1 MQYEAVIIGA
11 GIMGLCTAYYLNQGG
26 MKRILVVDRE
36 PYFGGYNTTRCAG
49 GLRYQF
55 ADEMNIRLSQLSW
68 SLMQETGQ
76 KAGISFQLNRCGYAF
91 FITDRQ
97 REQSYL
103 EAYHL
108 QKALGVE
115 VSLFQGEEFAQRE
128 PRLQY
133 EGVRF
138 ITFGA
143 EEGILDVHQVVS
155 FLTDALQYAGVSLL
169 CSTCVTGIQ
178 RKGSGFVLQTE
189 HGDTFYTSR
198 LVNAA
203 GPWSSDISRMVGID
217 LPVARAFQQIFV
229 TDPLPG
235 ISKAFPV
242 AIYPDLG
249 IGFHEEGGGILT
261 QYNRPYEPN
270 LSDRIR
276 TDYNWF
282 LAHAQKAGEWFPLL
296 HEASVC
302 AQWSGYYDETPDGR
316 PIIGG
321 AENLYQI
328 SGFNGHGFMHGF
340 AAGKLL
346 SEKILDNQPHS
357 LCVEKLEKPNSTYQ
371 GEQREIYKV

>member
-1 MQYEAVIIGA
+1 
-11 GIMGLCTAYYLNQGG
+11 
-26 MKRILVVDRE
+26 
-36 PYFGGYNTTRCAG
+36 
-49 GLRYQF
+49 
-55 ADEMNIRLSQLSW
+55 
-68 SLMQETGQ
+68 
-76 KAGISFQLNRCGYAF
+76 
-91 FITDRQ
+91 
-97 REQSYL
+97 
-103 EAYHL
+103 
-108 QKALGVE
+108 
-115 VSLFQGEEFAQRE
+115 
-128 PRLQY
+128 
-133 EGVRF
+133 
-138 ITFGA
+138 
-143 EEGILDVHQVVS
+143 
-155 FLTDALQYAGVSLL
+155 
-169 CSTCVTGIQ
+169 
-178 RKGSGFVLQTE
+178 
-189 HGDTFYTSR
+189 
-198 LVNAA
+198 
-203 GPWSSDISRMVGID
+203 MVGID

-282 LAHAQKAGEWFPLL
+282 LAHAQKAVEWFPLL

-316 PIIGG
+316 PIICG

-371 GEQREIYKV
+371 GEPREIYKV